1 MSLPIQR
8 SPELSFYY
16 CLQTSSLSLSIF
28 IQRSP
33 KLTLVVHSKCSTL
46 QPHSFVYLYQMLAG
60 LLSLYQLVCL
70 CFYLYQMLAELL
82 SISVSVS
89 IYVSL
94 SIQRSPEHSFYYCL
108 QSSSPSLPNSVADSR
123 PSLQA
128 ELSTPP
134 FNTSR
139 QHAHAHVKAW
149 RQRLTF
155 WVFVAGEFDR
165 QTDNGII
172 IIDI

>member
-16 CLQTSSLSLSIF
+16 CLQTSSLSMSIC

-33 KLTLVVHSKCSTL
+33 KLSLVVHSKCSTL
-46 QPHSFVYLYQMLAG
+46 QAHSFVYFYQMLAG
-60 LLSLYQLVCL
+60 LLSLYQLVL
-70 CFYLYQMLAELL
+70 SVFLFYQMLAELL
-82 SISVSVS
+82 SIIISVSVFRFHLCL
-89 IYVSL
+89 SL

-128 ELSTPP
+128 SL
-134 FNTSR
+134 
-139 QHAHAHVKAW
+139 
-149 RQRLTF
+149 
-155 WVFVAGEFDR
+155 
-165 QTDNGII
+165 
-172 IIDI
+172 